1 MRNAAKILSP
11 ALGALALGVL
21 TLAACHSKSTANQS
35 ANGDLSI
42 DDNLTSSQLPANAQI
57 ETLPPDESSEASNG
71 ELSTGQDNP
80 DVNDL
85 GNSH

>member
-1 MRNAAKILSP
+1 MLG
-11 ALGALALGVL
+11 LGALALG
-21 TLAACHSKSTANQS
+21 ACHTKTAANQA
-35 ANGDLSI
+35 ANEDLSI

-71 ELSTGQDNP
+71 ELSRGQDNP

-85 GNSH
+85 GNGN